1 MTTNCQS
8 AETWEWQF
16 YHGFLDSWI
25 ITIICFLH
33 TASRISVSHATRFLH
48 SFRGA
53 LLSAQPC
60 TCQHVRQLC
69 FLSCLPACTDSIQ
82 NAVIQENRQTVTSVH
97 NIVHVQFWF
106 SWGSLFLHMYAY
118 IVLACRHVH
127 MCVCM
132 WRGQVDNGCVLH
144 SSINA
149 SHFCRFGLS
158 I

>member
-1 MTTNCQS
+1 MDTNCQS

-16 YHGFLDSWI
+16 YHGFLGSWI

-33 TASRISVSHATRFLH
+33 TASRISLSHATRFLH

-69 FLSCLPACTDSIQ
+69 FPSYLPACTDSIQ
-82 NAVIQENRQTVTSVH
+82 NAVIQENRQTVMSVH

-106 SWGSLFLHMYAY
+106 SWGSPSCTCMHILCLHVCMFT
-118 IVLACRHVH
+118 
-127 MCVCM
+127 CVCACEGHRLTM
-132 WRGQVDNGCVLH
+132 VVFFTLP
-144 SSINA
+144 
-149 SHFCRFGLS
+149 
-158 I
+158 